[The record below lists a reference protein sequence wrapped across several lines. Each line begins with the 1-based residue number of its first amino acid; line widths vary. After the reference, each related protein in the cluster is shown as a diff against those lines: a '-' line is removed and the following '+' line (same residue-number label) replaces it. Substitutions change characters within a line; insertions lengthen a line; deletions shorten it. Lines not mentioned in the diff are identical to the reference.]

1 MKFYTYVETKCG
13 NFIAFLYSEMDSLNI
28 SEKCI
33 ALIKQELDII
43 AESDLEITVKK

>member
-1 MKFYTYVETKCG
+1 MKFYTYVETKCS
-13 NFIAFLYSEMDSLNI
+13 NFIALLYSEMDSLNI